1 MNGVFLFLL
10 ASSAVMSAST
20 ERHLCV
26 TDEAGYCTEHVV
38 KYELSAKEPNPRV
51 KLNCALGKVLV
62 VQLPAGESLNGD
74 PAMGNAALFKF
85 KLQEKPLMLMLWPT
99 VPEGSN
105 LTSADLEGETSNVQV
120 NLASGV
126 SILLELRISQ
136 QGVQR
141 VVFRDPELER
151 EQALRNRLRSEI
163 LKELEDSLKSRV
175 ENIDNE
181 AKEKALSMVASGM
194 LKRIHCTDLSERA
207 MRDLLVIR
215 AHRICQI
222 GDYVFVELSVHNRAR
237 DLFSPAKV
245 EMLAADGDDLRALNA
260 MLEWEGGAAPKL
272 KFDRKAR
279 AVAGFQVS
287 EETAAAEYAIRVEEE
302 AGKKRVVLLKGIEF

>member
-1 MNGVFLFLL
+1 MKGIFLFLMM
-10 ASSAVMSAST
+10 SSMVLST
-20 ERHLCV
+20 PTGGDLCV
-26 TDEAGYCTEHVV
+26 TDEAGYCAEDVV
-38 KYELSAKEPNPRV
+38 KYELSNKQPNPRV
-51 KLNCALGKVLV
+51 RLNCALGKVLV

-120 NLASGV
+120 NLGSGI
-126 SILLELRISQ
+126 SILLELRIAQ

-141 VVFRDPELER
+141 VVFRNPELER
-151 EQALRNRLRSEI
+151 EQELQKRIRSEI
-163 LKELEDSLKSRV
+163 RKELEESLKSRV
-175 ENIDNE
+175 ENIENE
-181 AKEKALSMVASGM
+181 AREKALSVVASGM
-194 LKRIHCTDLSERA
+194 LKRIHCTDLRERE
-207 MRDLLVIR
+207 MKDLLVVR

-222 GDYVFVELSVHNRAR
+222 GDHVFVELSVHNRAR
-237 DLFSPAKV
+237 DLFSPAKIEV
-245 EMLAADGDDLRALNA
+245 LAAEGDDLRPLDAV
-260 MLEWEGGAAPKL
+260 LEWAGGSLPKL

-287 EETAAAEYAIRVEEE
+287 EETASAEYAIRVEEE
-302 AGKKRVVLLKGIEF
+302 AGKKRVVLLEGIEF